1 MSISVDT
8 VNLRFNVK
16 PDYDQQQLQ
25 QLQEDLKNGQKELE
39 KTRRAMDKLAKNGLN
54 AMTKEEREEF
64 DRLSKTLTKTAREVH
79 ENEQKMKSFTRTA
92 DINKMSIQQL
102 GQRAKDLTAV
112 LNNLN
117 PNSEDFK
124 GYKAELDAVKERMK
138 ELKTVAKETG
148 ESLTKWGRFIEGTN
162 QILWFTEF
170 VGKAA
175 DKIVAWADQYVQ
187 SFAKMDEA
195 MTDVMKYTGQTKREV
210 EEMNETFS
218 RMTTRTPREELNA
231 LAGAAGR
238 LGITARR
245 DIEGFVDAADKINVA
260 LGDDLGEGA
269 IDQIGKLTMVF
280 GADKTKGLNG
290 AMLATGSAINVLGA
304 NSSANTGFIT
314 EFTSAMAGMAVN
326 ARISQTDIMGYAS
339 ALSQAGVE
347 GQTASGV
354 FAQMITKM
362 FTDPAKFA
370 RAARLDVKQF
380 TDLLKT
386 DANAAILQF
395 LNGLKQNG
403 GFDSLAP
410 ALKSLK
416 MQGTQAVPVISSLIN
431 KMDELKKAQTDAR
444 QAYDEGTSIID
455 EFNNANSSAAA
466 KLDMAKKAMNDA
478 AADLGKKLMPIIE
491 NSISVGT
498 IGVKTIS
505 SLISFTI
512 QYRAQLIA
520 LAATVATLTAMWK
533 AHTVLQAIV
542 DGWNKAIALGN
553 KAVAASMV
561 LLRSA
566 GVALHAV
573 WALMTKGV
581 QGYVAVMRA
590 AKLASLTNPW
600 TALATAL
607 TVVGVAIYG
616 MIKAWNAHS
625 KALREQDPAWRAA
638 KAHAKDMQDISKRV
652 SSETAKEIS
661 TINRLTSIIR
671 SNAFSVDER
680 RAAIQRLE
688 SIVPG
693 YHANIDK
700 EGKLIETNTKKLD
713 EYIGNLK
720 RAARAQ
726 AYADKLAEIEQKKLE
741 NDIKLRKKQ
750 NNLKLVDAELNR
762 GKDTIY
768 KSEKQHIYR
777 PSSTPGISGA
787 EYDIETNDRLVKKQE
802 ERKKQQDAVNDA
814 IKEQNTLLREEQL
827 LERQMQKDGIV
838 KEFIVNGTTSP
849 TSPASSVSGGS
860 PAETSTETDKERS
873 ARQKKQREAEA
884 QAKQA
889 YEREKLLLRQ
899 QYQDKKLLQDEWHD
913 KEFQA
918 EQRYIASIADI
929 RKKHGASE
937 AERMEVQNMQLDS
950 ITKEA
955 NYQREREKQRTAE
968 RLADLD
974 RQQGADEIALAR
986 QRLDGEVATQ
996 QEYDERKLQLEIDYQ
1011 RRRIVFLRQGSAE
1024 YQQAMKQLLQLEQ
1037 QQADSASR
1045 FTREGKQ
1052 RYQAGMNTFL
1062 HDQFQDAGSF
1072 ERMRQLNEEFYE
1084 QDRISYQQY
1093 QQNLTEIARQETEQR
1108 QQIQQTAIDATQQLL
1123 SSASSF
1129 FSAMQQRETAEV
1141 DAKYKRLIAAAKKQ
1155 GKDTTK
1161 LEEQQEQEKAAIQ
1174 KKYADRN
1181 FQIQVL
1187 QIIAN
1192 TALGISKTIAQLGM
1206 PWAIPF
1212 VAMTAA
1218 AGALQLASAKAAA
1231 DQAAGLYDGGFSEGY
1246 TTKGNPREQAGVIPV
1261 HKNEFVANH
1270 RAVANPNVRPVL
1282 DVIDRHQRVGDIQML
1297 NATRLLEEAYGQ
1309 GRYRGGYTSPSS
1321 SSVGYT
1327 AAAPQSEAAD
1337 LLPILTR
1344 IAENTAQSLTVRDL
1358 RREIRHEERLENNAH
1373 R

>member
-1 MSISVDT
+1 
-8 VNLRFNVK
+8 
-16 PDYDQQQLQ
+16 
-25 QLQEDLKNGQKELE
+25 
-39 KTRRAMDKLAKNGLN
+39 
-54 AMTKEEREEF
+54 
-64 DRLSKTLTKTAREVH
+64 
-79 ENEQKMKSFTRTA
+79 
-92 DINKMSIQQL
+92 
-102 GQRAKDLTAV
+102 
-112 LNNLN
+112 
-117 PNSEDFK
+117 
-124 GYKAELDAVKERMK
+124 
-138 ELKTVAKETG
+138 
-148 ESLTKWGRFIEGTN
+148 
-162 QILWFTEF
+162 
-170 VGKAA
+170 
-175 DKIVAWADQYVQ
+175 
-187 SFAKMDEA
+187 
-195 MTDVMKYTGQTKREV
+195 
-210 EEMNETFS
+210 
-218 RMTTRTPREELNA
+218 
-231 LAGAAGR
+231 
-238 LGITARR
+238 
-245 DIEGFVDAADKINVA
+245 
-260 LGDDLGEGA
+260 
-269 IDQIGKLTMVF
+269 
-280 GADKTKGLNG
+280 
-290 AMLATGSAINVLGA
+290 
-304 NSSANTGFIT
+304 
-314 EFTSAMAGMAVN
+314 
-326 ARISQTDIMGYAS
+326 
-339 ALSQAGVE
+339 
-347 GQTASGV
+347 
-354 FAQMITKM
+354 
-362 FTDPAKFA
+362 
-370 RAARLDVKQF
+370 
-380 TDLLKT
+380 
-386 DANAAILQF
+386 
-395 LNGLKQNG
+395 
-403 GFDSLAP
+403 
-410 ALKSLK
+410 
-416 MQGTQAVPVISSLIN
+416 
-431 KMDELKKAQTDAR
+431 
-444 QAYDEGTSIID
+444 
-455 EFNNANSSAAA
+455 
-466 KLDMAKKAMNDA
+466 
-478 AADLGKKLMPIIE
+478 
-491 NSISVGT
+491 
-498 IGVKTIS
+498 
-505 SLISFTI
+505 
-512 QYRAQLIA
+512 
-520 LAATVATLTAMWK
+520 MWK

-616 MIKAWNAHS
+616 MVKAWNAHS
-625 KALREQDPAWRAA
+625 QAMREQDPAWRAA

-693 YHANIDK
+693 YHASIDK

-713 EYIGNLK
+713 EYIENLK

-768 KSEKQHIYR
+768 KSEKQHVYR

-814 IKEQNTLLREEQL
+814 LKEHNTLLREEQL

-838 KEFIVNGTTSP
+838 KDFVVNGTTSP

-860 PAETSTETDKERS
+860 PAETSTETDKERK
-873 ARQKKQREAEA
+873 ARLKRQHDERRELEAE
-884 QAKQA
+884 AKQA
-889 YEREKLLLRQ
+889 YEQEKLELRR
-899 QYQDKKLLQDEWHD
+899 QYQGKEKLQDEWH
-913 KEFQA
+913 EREYQA
-918 EQRYIASIADI
+918 EQRYINRLAQI
-929 RKKHGASE
+929 RTTHNASE
-937 AERMEVQNMQLDS
+937 ADRMEVANMQLDS
-950 ITKEA
+950 ITREA
-955 NYQREREKQRTAE
+955 NRQREVEQRKTAE
-968 RLADLD
+968 RLQQLD
-974 RQQGADEIALAR
+974 REQGAEEIALAR

-1072 ERMRQLNEEFYE
+1072 DRMRQLNEEFYE
-1084 QDRISYQQY
+1084 QGRISYQQY
-1093 QQNLTEIARQETEQR
+1093 QQNLTEIAQQQADQR
-1108 QQIQQTAIDATQQLL
+1108 QQIQQVAFDATQQLL
-1123 SSASSF
+1123 NSATTLF
-1129 FSAMQQRETAEV
+1129 NAMQTRETAAV

-1161 LEEQQEQEKAAIQ
+1161 LEEQQEQEKQLIK
-1174 KKYADRN
+1174 KKYAEKQFRL
-1181 FQIQVL
+1181 QVL
-1187 QIIAN
+1187 QILATTAQSIARQF
-1192 TALGISKTIAQLGM
+1192 ADLPIYL
-1206 PWAIPF
+1206 AIPM
-1212 VAMTAA
+1212 AAIAAA
-1218 AGALQLASAKAAA
+1218 AGAAQLAAANAAK
-1231 DQAAGLYDGGFSEGY
+1231 DEAAGLYTGGYSEGY

-1327 AAAPQSEAAD
+1327 AAVPQSEAAD

>member
-117 PNSEDFK
+117 PNSDDFK
-124 GYKAELDAVKERMK
+124 EYKAELDAVKERMK
-138 ELKTVAKETG
+138 ELRSIAKDTEDSLMKTRGWDSFLGKMNAIG
-148 ESLTKWGRFIEGTN
+148 FAITN
-162 QILWFTEF
+162 ALAI
-170 VGKAA
+170 K
-175 DKIVAWADQYVQ
+175 DRIVQWADQYVQ

-280 GADKTKGLNG
+280 GEDKTKGLNG

-304 NSSANTGFIT
+304 NSSASTGFIT

-339 ALSQAGVE
+339 ALSQAGIE

-386 DANAAILQF
+386 DANQAILQF

-410 ALKSLK
+410 ALKSLS

-431 KMDELKKAQTDAR
+431 KMDELKKAQQDAR

-466 KLDMAKKAMNDA
+466 RLDIAKKALNDVSVE
-478 AADLGKKLMPIIE
+478 LGQKLMPIVE
-491 NSISVGT
+491 AGLVTS
-498 IGVKTIS
+498 K
-505 SLISFTI
+505 
-512 QYRAQLIA
+512 
-520 LAATVATLTAMWK
+520 
-533 AHTVLQAIV
+533 TVLQV
-542 DGWNKAIALGN
+542 LS
-553 KAVAASMV
+553 AVAGFV
-561 LLRSA
+561 TR
-566 GVALHAV
+566 
-573 WALMTKGV
+573 
-581 QGYVAVMRA
+581 
-590 AKLASLTNPW
+590 NI
-600 TALATAL
+600 ATISRL
-607 TVVGVAIYG
+607 VVGVGAYTAAVQLATNATKIWAAVT
-616 MIKAWNAHS
+616 KATPWGLVLGGITAVLVAYDRYKTRLTEARKLQEELNEVEEEAVVKYS
-625 KALREQDPAWRAA
+625 DQSREVRRLDAA
-638 KAHAKDMQDISKRV
+638 MRDERV
-652 SSETAKEIS
+652 S
-661 TINRLTSIIR
+661 L
-671 SNAFSVDER
+671 DER
-680 RAAIQRLE
+680 RKALDRLKAIIPDYNGMLDEEGRLTRDNKAAIDDYLVSLEKQIKLKAYQAKLEELYARQAEQEENQRDA
-688 SIVPG
+688 S
-693 YHANIDK
+693 DK
-700 EGKLIETNTKKLD
+700 YWNARQTNTLQGGNSPAMSLMRWLGIGEEASLKRTLD
-713 EYIGNLK
+713 E
-720 RAARAQ
+720 
-726 AYADKLAEIEQKKLE
+726 ADKSLADTNSKITTLE
-741 NDIKLRKKQ
+741 NRIR
-750 NNLKLVDAELNR
+750 NL
-762 GKDTIY
+762 
-768 KSEKQHIYR
+768 
-777 PSSTPGISGA
+777 
-787 EYDIETNDRLVKKQE
+787 
-802 ERKKQQDAVNDA
+802 
-814 IKEQNTLLREEQL
+814 
-827 LERQMQKDGIV
+827 
-838 KEFIVNGTTSP
+838 
-849 TSPASSVSGGS
+849 GGS
-860 PAETSTETDKERS
+860 VIAPAASTTTEDTTTTTTFPTTTETDKERK
-873 ARQKKQREAEA
+873 ARLKRQSDERRELEAE
-884 QAKQA
+884 AKQA
-889 YEREKLLLRQ
+889 YEQEKLELRR
-899 QYQDKKLLQDEWHD
+899 QYQGKEKLQDEWH
-913 KEFQA
+913 EREYQA
-918 EQRYIASIADI
+918 EQRYIDRLAQI
-929 RKKHGASE
+929 RTTHNASE
-937 AERMEVQNMQLDS
+937 ADRMEVANMQLDS
-950 ITKEA
+950 ITREA
-955 NYQREREKQRTAE
+955 NRQREVEQRKTAE
-968 RLADLD
+968 RLQQLD
-974 RQQGADEIALAR
+974 REQGAEEIALAR

-1011 RRRIVFLRQGSAE
+1011 RRRIVCLRQGSAE

-1037 QQADSASR
+1037 QQADSTSR
-1045 FTREGKQ
+1045 STREGKQ

-1072 ERMRQLNEEFYE
+1072 DRMRQLNEEFYE
-1084 QDRISYQQY
+1084 QGRISYEQY
-1093 QQNLTEIARQETEQR
+1093 QQNLTEIAQQQADQR
-1108 QQIQQTAIDATQQLL
+1108 QQIQQVAFDATQQLL
-1123 SSASSF
+1123 NSATTLF
-1129 FSAMQQRETAEV
+1129 NAMQTRETAAV
-1141 DAKYKRLIAAAKKQ
+1141 DAKYKRIIAAAKKQ

-1161 LEEQQEQEKAAIQ
+1161 LEEQQEQEKATIQ

-1327 AAAPQSEAAD
+1327 AAVPQSEAAD